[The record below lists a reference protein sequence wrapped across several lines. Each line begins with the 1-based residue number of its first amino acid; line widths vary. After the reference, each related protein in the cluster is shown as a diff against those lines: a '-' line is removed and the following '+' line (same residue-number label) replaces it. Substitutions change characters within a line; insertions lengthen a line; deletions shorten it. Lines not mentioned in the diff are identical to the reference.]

1 MNQPATPH
9 SLSETDTSLVRV
21 LEDLIDV
28 LITRGV
34 IQFTDLPEAA
44 QAKLMERRQTRASLG
59 KRLNLLPEEGDRGL
73 I

>member
-1 MNQPATPH
+1 MTEPAAPH

-44 QAKLMERRQTRASLG
+44 QAKLTERRQTRASLG
-59 KRLNLLPEEGDRGL
+59 KRLDLLPDEGDRGL